1 MTTSPSCSPYA
12 APAMQSTS
20 DDPVPITIWSVD
32 TCSRSAICPSSVRYA
47 APGYRNDRSK
57 ASIATCR
64 AAGEGPSGFS
74 FESSRTAS
82 SSGGTRPCTCRDRNE
97 TSGGA
102 SVCPSGSRAFVPSV
116 AAAAVGLSL
125 MNPHAWLDTV
135 VILGSVAGGY
145 ATQAARIAFTGGAIT
160 ASLVFFLALGYGAAK
175 LAPVFERPLAWK
187 LLDVTVAVVMWSVA
201 ASLLV
206 PKLTG

>member
-1 MTTSPSCSPYA
+1 MTLLG
-12 APAMQSTS
+12 PAIQGLSVGLGLILAIGAQNAFVLRQGIKREHVAVAVAVCALS
-20 DDPVPITIWSVD
+20 DSVLI
-32 TCSRSAICPSSVRYA
+32 SL
-47 APGYRNDRSK
+47 G
-57 ASIATCR
+57 
-64 AAGEGPSGFS
+64 AAGVGTFIAETPVLRAGTVWAGSAFLIIFGALAL
-74 FESSRTAS
+74 RTAL
-82 SSGGTRPCTCRDRNE
+82 TRTDFELSHQARTTAGP
-97 TSGGA
+97 A
-102 SVCPSGSRAFVPSV
+102 SV

-145 ATQAARIAFTGGAIT
+145 ATQAARIAFTGGAIA

>member
-1 MTTSPSCSPYA
+1 MTLLG
-12 APAMQSTS
+12 PAIQGLSVGLGLILAIGAQNAFVLRQGIKREHVAVAVAVCALS
-20 DDPVPITIWSVD
+20 DSVLI
-32 TCSRSAICPSSVRYA
+32 SL
-47 APGYRNDRSK
+47 G
-57 ASIATCR
+57 
-64 AAGEGPSGFS
+64 AAGVGTFIAETPVLRAGTVWA
-74 FESSRTAS
+74 SSAFLIIFGALALRTAL
-82 SSGGTRPCTCRDRNE
+82 TRADFELSHQARTTAGP
-97 TSGGA
+97 A
-102 SVCPSGSRAFVPSV
+102 SV

-145 ATQAARIAFTGGAIT
+145 ATQAARIAFTGGAIA